1 VDVIE
6 ELTGL
11 LRRQLG
17 AVTALQGRLR
27 ALELLVAADEQRFL
41 GLALDEIEAAEDHL
55 ASLELTRCL
64 AFSTAGIPLDLPAE
78 ELVSAVGDP
87 DDAARLRAAIRDLRR
102 GMLLLD
108 DARRRADAV
117 IRGRLGRAEA
127 RLAAAVSETS
137 GAAAS

>member
-55 ASLELTRCL
+55 SSLELTRCL

-87 DDAARLRAAIRDLRR
+87 DDAVRLRAVVDELRR
-102 GMLLLD
+102 GTLALETVRSRAQTLVQDRLQWTQRAAD
-108 DARRRADAV
+108 DAEPEAARAW
-117 IRGRLGRAEA
+117 
-127 RLAAAVSETS
+127 
-137 GAAAS
+137 